1 MIIPKSTIIS
11 SMTLKGKKFPNKFQ
25 IECDDISHITF
36 KDIIEL
42 FIRFKNSK
50 NVKWIDKFNNSTE
63 FTTVFNNLFNL
74 IKDIIYYPFL
84 YFSVK
89 IKAKKFN
96 NVKVNFSETT
106 DVLFIRSD
114 HWFNISSGGSVGHL
128 KGVIDGLRE
137 LNYKTNVVSS
147 DFLTGINKEQDFFV
161 CSPNYK
167 VGKNIPDI
175 PELIYNIQ
183 LLKFIESK
191 WKQLNPTLIYQRY
204 SKGNFVGV
212 ALKNKYKIPYICE
225 YNGSLTWI
233 SKKWY
238 GHKVFHE
245 KLIDKIEILNL
256 ACADLIIVVSEEMQ
270 EELIQR
276 GIDTSKILINPNG
289 VDTSVYSPDVDGVKV
304 RERYSFNENI
314 VLGFIGTFGK
324 WHGAEVLTQ
333 AFGMLLN
340 ENSHLRNKVKLL
352 LIGDGVTMPE
362 VKKNIEMYNMDKEVI
377 LTGQIPQTEGPF
389 YLAACN
395 ILISPHIPTPD
406 GTKFFGSPT
415 KLFEYMAMGKPIIA
429 SDLNQIGRILENN
442 KTAILCEPGN
452 PVALKDAIAKLIG
465 DKELCLMLGKNARE
479 KVVNEFTWLKN
490 VERVIEK
497 YNEIKN

>member
-11 SMTLKGKKFPNKFQ
+11 SMTSKGQKYPDSFQ
-25 IECDDISHITF
+25 IECDDINHITF
-36 KDIIEL
+36 KDIVEL
-42 FIRFKNSK
+42 FVKFKNGK
-50 NVKWIDKFNNSTE
+50 DVKWIDKLNNSTL
-63 FTTVFNNLFNL
+63 FANSFNNLFNL

-89 IKAKKFN
+89 CKAKKFG
-96 NVKVNFSETT
+96 NVKVDFSNTT
-106 DVLFIRSD
+106 NILFIRSD

-128 KGVIDGLRE
+128 KGVIDGLRK

-147 DFLTGINKEQDFFV
+147 DFLTGINKKEDFLL
-161 CSPNYK
+161 CSPNYNI
-167 VGKNIPDI
+167 GKNIPDI
-175 PELIYNIQ
+175 PELLYNTQ
-183 LLKFIESK
+183 LLKFIEDK
-191 WKQLNPTLIYQRY
+191 WKLLNPSFIYQRY

-225 YNGSLTWI
+225 YNGSLSWI

-245 KLIDKIEILNL
+245 KLINKIEMLNL
-256 ACADLIIVVSEEMQ
+256 TCADLIIVVSEEMQ
-270 EELIQR
+270 EELLQR
-276 GIDTSKILINPNG
+276 GIDKNKILINPNG
-289 VDTSVYSPDVDGVKV
+289 VDPSVYSPDIDGTKI
-304 RERYSFNENI
+304 REKLSFNENTI
-314 VLGFIGTFGK
+314 LGFIGTFGK
-324 WHGAEVLTQ
+324 WHGAEVLAQ
-333 AFGMLLN
+333 AFGILLN
-340 ENSHLRNKVKLL
+340 ENNHLRNKVKLL

-362 VKKNIEMYNMDKEVI
+362 VKKNIEKYNIDKEVV
-377 LTGQIPQTEGPF
+377 LTGQIPQVEGPA
-389 YLAACN
+389 YLAACD

-452 PVALKDAIAKLIG
+452 PIALKEAIAKLID
-465 DKELCLMLGKNARE
+465 DKKLCLTLGKNTRE
-479 KVVNEFTWLKN
+479 KVINEFTWQKN

-497 YNEIKN
+497 YKGIKK